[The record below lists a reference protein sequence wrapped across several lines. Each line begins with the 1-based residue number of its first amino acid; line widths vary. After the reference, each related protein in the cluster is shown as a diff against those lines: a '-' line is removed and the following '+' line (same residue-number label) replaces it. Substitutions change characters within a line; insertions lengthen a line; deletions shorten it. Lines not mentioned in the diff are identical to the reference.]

1 MECVQAAQLGEK
13 PGAWVDGA
21 QYNMYFVSG
30 YPSFFPQKY
39 LQKQT

>member
-1 MECVQAAQLGEK
+1 MECVQAAQPGEK

-30 YPSFFPQKY
+30 YPSSFPQKY

>member
-1 MECVQAAQLGEK
+1 MECAQAAQPAEK

-21 QYNMYFVSG
+21 QYNVCFVSG
-30 YPSFFPQKY
+30 YPSSFPQKY